1 MAAPFDLGKEVAA
14 SNLKIGSTYY
24 HMSPIVPYHK
34 VTIERVDTHVPTN
47 YYHVVTNEGNVYG
60 VRLNNP
66 INKFYLII
74 DPEHVRKIIL
84 QVAQTKTPYMSARP
98 GRGPYNK
105 VREFLGVQYKKHPP
119 KPKSPSPTSP
129 PKSKGGYRAT
139 ARDKKY
145 LARLRAGKSIGF
157 TMRASLKAKG
167 LLPRANG
174 SRRVSEKYRAQKRNV
189 TRRRA

>member
-14 SNLKIGSTYY
+14 SNLIIGSTYY

-47 YYHVVTNEGNVYG
+47 YYYVVTNGGNVYG
-60 VRLNNP
+60 VRINNP
-66 INKFYLII
+66 FNKFYLV
-74 DPEHVRKIIL
+74 DPEPVRKAIL
-84 QVAQTKTPYMSARP
+84 DVAETKTPYMSAEA
-98 GRGPYNK
+98 GRGPWNI
-105 VREFLGVQYKKHPP
+105 VRGFVGDGIPYPRPP
-119 KPKSPSPTSP
+119 PTP
-129 PKSKGGYRAT
+129 AIEGGYRAT

-189 TRRRA
+189 TRRRT

>member
-1 MAAPFDLGKEVAA
+1 MAAPLDVGKEVAV
-14 SNLKIGSTYY
+14 SNLKIGTTYY
-24 HMSPIVPYHK
+24 HKSTVVPYHK
-34 VTIERVDTHVPTN
+34 VTIKRVDKLNSSNMYYVITN
-47 YYHVVTNEGNVYG
+47 NKTPYG
-60 VRLNNP
+60 VRINNKNP
-66 INKFYLII
+66 SDKFYLV
-74 DPEHVRKIIL
+74 DPEPVRKAIL
-84 QVAQTKTPYMSARP
+84 DVAEIHTPSMNAHP
-98 GRGPYNK
+98 GMGPWNIVRGFVGDGIPY
-105 VREFLGVQYKKHPP
+105 P
-119 KPKSPSPTSP
+119 KPPPPTP
-129 PKSKGGYRAT
+129 EIEGGYRAT